1 MAAANARGG
10 RRRWMLHEEA
20 RAAVNSDDDQVL
32 AEEGSEGAARRY
44 VFDERSVSYAVASRL
59 LPHRLLALWALL
71 VAGITILV
79 GLTAVDMQSAA
90 ICQSLGITSL
100 PAVEWSRPTGM
111 GAWLSNLSLIV
122 ASFLCLLVY
131 GLRRHRLDDYRGKYR
146 RWLAA
151 AVACGMVSFLL
162 STGLH
167 HTLAEI
173 LAVRTG
179 MSALPRGAIW
189 WLVPFALAGG
199 WLVTRVALDMRPC
212 RLGLF
217 ALAIACGMY
226 LAALAANFALLPVS
240 VAEFVSEPVAR
251 CAGHVWLVIALLAQV
266 RFILLE
272 AAGQIVPS
280 RTGATTA
287 KAVSQE
293 RPAATPKPARTA
305 ESNSRSQPAVA
316 APAVPIARAESPKTT
331 TARPPEKKSL
341 LAAAKSSTKW
351 VDGRSSRDAD
361 DEDEDT
367 QPLSKAERKRL
378 RKEQFRNRAA

>member
-1 MAAANARGG
+1 MATANARGG

-20 RAAVNSDDDQVL
+20 RAAVNSDDDQIL
-32 AEEGSEGAARRY
+32 AEEGSEGATRRY
-44 VFDERSVSYAVASRL
+44 VFDNQSVSYAVASRL
-59 LPHRLLALWALL
+59 LPHRLLALGALL
-71 VAGITILV
+71 VAGIAILV

-100 PAVEWSRPTGM
+100 PAAEWSSPTGM
-111 GAWLSNLSLIV
+111 GAWFSNLSLIV

-151 AVACGMVSFLL
+151 VVACGVVSFTL

-167 HTLAEI
+167 HTLAEV
-173 LAVRTG
+173 LVARTG
-179 MSALPRGAIW
+179 ISALPQGAIW

-199 WLVTRVALDMRPC
+199 WIVTRVALDMRPC

-226 LAALAANFALLPVS
+226 FSALAANFALLPVS
-240 VAEFVSEPVAR
+240 MAEFVAEPVAR
-251 CAGHVWLVIALLAQV
+251 SAGHVWLVIALLAQV

-272 AAGQIVPS
+272 AAGQIVPT
-280 RTGATTA
+280 RTGAITG
-287 KAVSQE
+287 KAEPQE
-293 RPAATPKPARTA
+293 QPAATPKPARTA
-305 ESNSRSQPAVA
+305 ETSSRSQPPVVT
-316 APAVPIARAESPKTT
+316 PAVLISRAEPPKTT

-361 DEDEDT
+361 DEDEER
-367 QPLSKAERKRL
+367 PLSKAERKRL